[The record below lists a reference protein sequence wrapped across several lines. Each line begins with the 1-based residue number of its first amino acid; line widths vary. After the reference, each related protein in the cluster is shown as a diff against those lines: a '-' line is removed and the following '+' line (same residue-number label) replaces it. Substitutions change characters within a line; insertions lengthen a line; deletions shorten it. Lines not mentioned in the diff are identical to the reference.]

1 MELSIRHWNYL
12 KFSLLYQDL
21 DLVSALLTGIGT
33 LGIQEETFGP
43 ERINLKVYFGPDEDI
58 NHIRE
63 NFKSQ
68 CQSADITLSQ
78 YSTGVEY
85 EQDWLKKWRCNLKP
99 FKIGKSFL
107 VNPHPDTKLSDKTKR
122 FLICLEPRMAFGTGT
137 HPTTQLCL
145 KVLEKINLQKK
156 LILDVGTGSGI
167 LSIAS
172 IKLGAEAVIACD
184 IDPITIDIAKVNFCR
199 NNVQNKV
206 ELISGDLTA
215 VPKNQFDIV
224 VANLDIHVLTES
236 LYLFISYLRPSALLL
251 LSGILKVDADFFI
264 TFAKQ
269 QSFQTLKCYKKGD
282 WCLLLLHQE
291 NKNLQR
297 SKILNS
303 LYSKKSIY

>member
-12 KFSLLYQDL
+12 QFSLFYQDL

-43 ERINLKVYFGPDEDI
+43 ERIHLKVYFGPDQDI
-58 NHIRE
+58 NQIRE

-68 CQSADITLSQ
+68 CQSANITLRH

-85 EQDWLKKWRCNLKP
+85 EQDWIKKWRCDLKP
-99 FKIGKSFL
+99 FTIGKSFL
-107 VNPHPDTKLSDKTKR
+107 VNPHPDTEIPDKTKR
-122 FLICLEPRMAFGTGT
+122 LLICLEPRMAFGTGT

-145 KVLEKINLQKK
+145 KVLEKINLKKK

-172 IKLGAEAVIACD
+172 IKLGAESVIACD
-184 IDPITIDIAKVNFCR
+184 IDPGTIDIAKVNFSR

-206 ELISGDLTA
+206 KLISGDLTT

-224 VANLDIHVLTES
+224 VANLDIQVLKES
-236 LYLFISYLRPSALLL
+236 LSLFISYLRPSALLL
-251 LSGILKVDADFFI
+251 LSGILKADADYFI
-264 TFAKQ
+264 TIAKQ
-269 QSFQTLKCYKKGD
+269 KSFQTLKCYKKGD
-282 WCLLLLHQE
+282 WCLLLLHQK
-291 NKNLQR
+291 NKNLQQ

-303 LYSKKSIY
+303 LYSKKSIS